1 LAQLS
6 QKKRIVIRVKTAVRI
21 EPYREPKN
29 KVKELQMKKVLV
41 SSFVVALVLVF
52 GIGSVLAAD
61 TKRDRKRDGSCR
73 STYSIESRELT
84 LASDR
89 KKDRKRDGSCR
100 SFLNAAD
107 EDSLT
112 IAADQKRDR
121 KRDGSCRG

>member
-1 LAQLS
+1 MS
-6 QKKRIVIRVKTAVRI
+6 PIKNPTT
-21 EPYREPKN
+21 RE
-29 KVKELQMKKVLV
+29 KELQMKKVLV
-41 SSFVVALVLVF
+41 FSFVIGLMLVF

-61 TKRDRKRDGSCR
+61 TKRDRKRDGTCR
-73 STYSIESRELT
+73 STYSIESSELT
-84 LASDR
+84 LAADR

-112 IAADQKRDR
+112 IAANQKRDR